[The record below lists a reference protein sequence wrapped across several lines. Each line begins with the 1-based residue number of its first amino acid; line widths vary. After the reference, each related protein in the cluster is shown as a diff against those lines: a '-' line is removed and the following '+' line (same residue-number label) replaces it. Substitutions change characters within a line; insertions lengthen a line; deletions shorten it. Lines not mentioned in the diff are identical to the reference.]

1 MFNKLMLA
9 VKRLARQCLRPLLR
23 RKRFMMRDSDMGRDS
38 LIKLVESLPG
48 GSSMVMIEV
57 GSYRGESAQIFLGT
71 NRFSRIYCIDPWKM
85 YYDANDGAAFTD
97 MAVVEQDFDQRVG
110 GDDRV
115 VKVKGTIDTFLEQY
129 PDVKIDFAYVDGCHT
144 YEAVKHDLQRI
155 LSTCPP
161 RVAVGGHDY
170 ADSPWEGVKRAIQEC
185 VGDPDAIFPDT
196 SWVKHQRDPL

>member
-1 MFNKLMLA
+1 MFNGFILA
-9 VKRLARQCLRPLLR
+9 IKRLARQCLRPLLR
-23 RKRFMMRDSDMGRDS
+23 RKRFLMRDSDTGRNA
-38 LIKLVESLPG
+38 LMALVGSLP
-48 GSSMVMIEV
+48 SERPLVMIEV

-97 MAVVEQDFDQRVG
+97 MAAVERDFDQRVG
-110 GDDRV
+110 GDERV

-129 PDVKIDFAYVDGCHT
+129 PDVEIDFAYVDGCHT
-144 YEAVKHDLQRI
+144 YEAVKHDLSRI

-170 ADSPWEGVKRAIQEC
+170 ADKLWEGVKQAIEEC
-185 VGDPDAIFPDT
+185 VGKPDKVYPDT
-196 SWVKHQRDPL
+196 SWIKFQQTR

>member
-1 MFNKLMLA
+1 MLNRFIMA
-9 VKRLARQCLRPLLR
+9 LKRLARYCLKPVLR
-23 RKRFMMRDSDMGRDS
+23 RKRFMMRDSEIGRS
-38 LIKLVESLPG
+38 ALVSLVESLP
-48 GSSMVMIEV
+48 SDNPMVMIEV
-57 GSYRGESAQIFLGT
+57 GSYRGESAKIFLGT
-71 NRFSRIYCIDPWKM
+71 NRFSRIYYIDPWKM

-144 YEAVKHDLQRI
+144 YEAVKHDLQFI
-155 LSTCPP
+155 LSSCVP
-161 RVAVGGHDY
+161 RVAVAGHDY
-170 ADSPWEGVKRAIQEC
+170 ANSSWEGVKRAIQEC

-196 SWVKHQRDPL
+196 SWVKYQ